1 MNYITIALAKGR
13 LAYLS
18 MDLLER
24 CGIDCSEA
32 RSSTRKLIFDDD
44 KSNTRLILVKPMDV
58 PTYVDHGAA
67 DIGIAGSDSIME
79 YGGSL
84 YEMLDLG
91 FGRCRMAVAGPLD
104 KSDGIIKANI
114 RVATK
119 YPNIAADYF
128 RRRGQTVD
136 IIKLNGSVELGP
148 LVGLS
153 DVIVD
158 LVETGS
164 TLKENGLYVM
174 EEVCPVSARLIVN
187 RASLKTKHRAIMDI
201 VEAAKAAMEKGE

>member
-1 MNYITIALAKGR
+1 
-13 LAYLS
+13 

-104 KSDGIIKANI
+104 KSDGIIKANM

-187 RASLKTKHRAIMDI
+187 RASLKTKHRTIMDI
-201 VEAAKAAMEKGE
+201 VEAAKAAMEKEE

>member
-1 MNYITIALAKGR
+1 
-13 LAYLS
+13 
-18 MDLLER
+18 
-24 CGIDCSEA
+24 
-32 RSSTRKLIFDDD
+32 
-44 KSNTRLILVKPMDV
+44 MDV

-104 KSDGIIKANI
+104 KSDGIIKANM

-187 RASLKTKHRAIMDI
+187 RASLKTKHRTIMDI
-201 VEAAKAAMEKGE
+201 VEAAKAAMEKEE